1 MYCPSCGAKVDEGSR
16 VCSACGCF
24 VDQGP
29 TPPQASPV
37 MSEDA
42 PVSSGEIREVPA
54 ASHGVRPDSR
64 ERVAQP
70 AHVDRAH
77 VSYLWDL
84 QLVLHLHA
92 CKRYKIA
99 FVQGNNEETPGLL
112 RLHPAFHRH
121 MRVLLVLVVLQIG
134 NRMQAN
140 APRYGLMFQ
149 EIRYHHSAM
158 DDRRFAAVRLGALV
172 AMFII
177 IKNSNALAAAYN
189 ARLVRA

>member
-16 VCSACGCF
+16 VCPACGCF

-29 TPPQASPV
+29 MPPQASPV
-37 MSEDA
+37 MPEDA

-54 ASHGVRPDSR
+54 ASHGVPQVPVNASR
-64 ERVAQP
+64 
-70 AHVDRAH
+70 
-77 VSYLWDL
+77 SLLTWI
-84 QLVLHLHA
+84 VLTFLTCGIYSWYFIYTLA
-92 CKRYKIA
+92 NDMNRIC
-99 FVQGNNEETPGLL
+99 QGDNEETPGLL
-112 RLHPAFHRH
+112 VFI
-121 MRVLLVLVVLQIG
+121 LLSIVTCGFYSYWWYYKIG

-149 EIRYHHSAM
+149 ENGTTILLWM
-158 DDRRFAAVRLGALV
+158 IVGLLLCGLGPFV
-172 AMFII
+172 AMYII